1 MQIDPQATGISTT
14 RLLIG
19 RILTVLVVLFLLF
32 DSAGKFMK
40 PVQVVEACTRL
51 GWPLNLVII
60 LGVILLICTILYA
73 IPRTSLLG
81 ATLLT
86 GYFGG
91 AVAIH
96 LRAGSPL
103 FETIFPVIFGVL
115 AWTGILLRDDRIRIL
130 TTRRT

>member
-1 MQIDPQATGISTT
+1 MQINPQATGISKT
-14 RLLIG
+14 RLWIG

-51 GWPLNLVII
+51 GWPLNLVIV

-73 IPRTSLLG
+73 IPHTSLLG

-91 AVAIH
+91 AVAIQ

-103 FETIFPVIFGVL
+103 FETIFPVIFGALVW
-115 AWTGILLRDDRIRIL
+115 AGILLRDDRIRIL